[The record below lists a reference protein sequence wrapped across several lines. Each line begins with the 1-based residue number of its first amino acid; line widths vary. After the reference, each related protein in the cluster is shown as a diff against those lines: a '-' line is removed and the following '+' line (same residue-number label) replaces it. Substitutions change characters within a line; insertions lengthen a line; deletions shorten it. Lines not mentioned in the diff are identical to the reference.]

1 MKKLGFLIGVFLFS
15 AVSGFSQ
22 PLPPPIPQDYYP
34 IDVVVGALLLVGVL
48 WGVRKLKKQPK
59 TLEA

>member
-1 MKKLGFLIGVFLFS
+1 MRAFWFVFTIFIS
-15 AVSGFSQ
+15 KVAFGQ
-22 PLPPPIPQDYYP
+22 PAPPPVPQSYYP
-34 IDVVVGALLLVGVL
+34 IDVVVGVLLVVGVL